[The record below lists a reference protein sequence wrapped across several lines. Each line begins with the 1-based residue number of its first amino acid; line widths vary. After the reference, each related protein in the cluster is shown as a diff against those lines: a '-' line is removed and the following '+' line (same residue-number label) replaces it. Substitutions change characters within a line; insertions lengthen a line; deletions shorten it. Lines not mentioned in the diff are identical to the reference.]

1 MPAIK
6 SEAKT
11 SFAASPVKTPTTTI
25 PKPDGTEVTVHA
37 IPVLPASPF
46 RTFSDDARHGI
57 EYSYDAAEVISNF
70 DPARP
75 LPLDVEHATE
85 TGAADTRSRGWAYAL
100 VTADHAPDLGLEPGV
115 LYGLFELNEL
125 GLEALANKHFGYTSA
140 VSLGGVTSES
150 SFRITSVKSNALTN
164 NPATEMPV
172 AFTRMPAPSSVAG
185 NDAYTSHRNSFS
197 STGMEQL
204 IAILG
209 LAEGST
215 EADVAAAVQALVTA
229 AAAAAEAAPAA
240 TDSTAEAVAAAM
252 TALTALT
259 EKVDALATDVQA
271 VKGKSAAFSA
281 NLSKQVTP
289 ATPAAA
295 SAAASGK
302 ATFGLTADQMKRADA
317 LGYSYDVFAK
327 AASDMARSG
336 RVL

>member
-57 EYSYDAAEVISNF
+57 EYTYDAAEVIGNF

-172 AFTRMPAPSSVAG
+172 AFTRSPAPSSVAR

-197 STGMEQL
+197 STEMEEIL
-204 IAILG
+204 AKLG
-209 LAEGST
+209 LSAES
-215 EADVAAAVQALVTA
+215 TA
-229 AAAAAEAAPAA
+229 A
-240 TDSTAEAVAAAM
+240 DAVAAIQALLDELASLKADKGDASTAMSEAM
-252 TALTALT
+252 TAITALT
-259 EKVDALATDVQA
+259 EKVGALTADVES
-271 VKGKSAAFSA
+271 VKSKSAAFSSA
-281 NLSKQVTP
+281 LTKQVTP
-289 ATPAAA
+289 ARVPTAADKA
-295 SAAASGK
+295 GVSAEAFARYEKTMAA
-302 ATFGLTADQMKRADA
+302 R
-317 LGYSYDVFAK
+317 
-327 AASDMARSG
+327 G
-336 RVL
+336 RI